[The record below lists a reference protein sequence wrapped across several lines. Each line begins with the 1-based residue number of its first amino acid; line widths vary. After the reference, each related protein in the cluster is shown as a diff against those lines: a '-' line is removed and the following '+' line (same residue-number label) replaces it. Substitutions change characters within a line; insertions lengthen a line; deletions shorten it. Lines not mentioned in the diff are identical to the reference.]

1 MKRASAM
8 KVFQIPV
15 GPMQNFAY
23 LVEDE
28 ESREALAVDSGW
40 ETGPVVKLASSEGMR
55 VKYVCATHR
64 HFDHVKTLN
73 ELAAE
78 LGAETVAF
86 EGSEVEP
93 ERGVRD
99 GDVLRLGESA
109 VKVIHTPG
117 HTEDSVC
124 YYDGSHLFTGDTLF
138 IDAWGR
144 TDLPGGS
151 SATLFSS
158 LHEVIMSLPEGT
170 VIYPGHDYGVVP
182 SRTLGEEARK
192 NPALLAKTVEE
203 FRGMTQD

>member
-1 MKRASAM
+1 M

-15 GPMQNFAY
+15 GPMQNFVY

-28 ESREALAVDSGW
+28 ESREAMVIDSGW
-40 ETGPVVKLASSEGMR
+40 EIEPIVKLATSEGMR

-64 HFDHVKTLN
+64 HFDHVKTMDR
-73 ELAAE
+73 LAAE
-78 LGAETVAF
+78 LGAQTLAF
-86 EGSEVEP
+86 EGSEVKP
-93 ERGVRD
+93 KVHVMD
-99 GDVLRLGESA
+99 GDVLMLGKSA

-158 LHEVIMSLPEGT
+158 LHEVIMPLPQGT
-170 VIYPGHDYGVVP
+170 VIYPGHDYGAVP
-182 SRTLGEEARK
+182 FRTLGEESRK
-192 NPALLAKTVEE
+192 NPALRAKTAGE
-203 FRGMTQD
+203 FQRMTQD